1 MSLVTRTA
9 ILQARVSPEIKY
21 ASEKVLKGLGL
32 NLTEVIEMFLRRM
45 VLDQRIPFD
54 VVALSDTQL
63 AQIAA
68 EYEHQLKIMKTSE
81 RTRTTGRRR
90 RERSKSKR
98 E

>member
-21 ASEKVLKGLGL
+21 ASEKVLKRLGL

-45 VLDQRIPFD
+45 VIDQGIPFD
-54 VVALSDTQL
+54 VVALNDSQL
-63 AQIAA
+63 AQIAD
-68 EYEHQLKIMKTSE
+68 EYAHQLQIMKAGQRTSASA
-81 RTRTTGRRR
+81 RRR
-90 RERSKSKR
+90 RTRSKR